1 MLTAAKAK
9 ELKVS
14 EGDVVVVVGR
24 RRRGTYG
31 RVSIGGKK
39 GTCSLSANMAS
50 NLRLRQDDKLKVVP
64 LEAKQE
70 VEERSGDLLLVTT
83 AKPAAITSATFSP
96 IDDSLASL
104 VSNEGGDEISDE
116 EIMDRFVRPY
126 TEDPSGA
133 VLKKG
138 HILTLR
144 DENGKALEMMVS
156 HLRLDGAPEEEEEEE
171 EASGETTLE
180 IMTA

>member
-39 GTCSLSANMAS
+39 GSCSLSANMAA
-50 NLRLRQDDKLKVVP
+50 NLRLRQDDKLKIIP
-64 LEAKQE
+64 LEAKQDE
-70 VEERSGDLLLVTT
+70 EERSGDLLLVTSPK
-83 AKPAAITSATFSP
+83 ASKISSATFSP
-96 IDDSLASL
+96 LEDSIAALEAG
-104 VSNEGGDEISDE
+104 EGGDEISDE
-116 EIMDRFVRPY
+116 ELMDRFVRPY

-133 VLKKG
+133 LLKKG

-144 DENGKALEMMVS
+144 DENGKMLEVMVS
-156 HLRLDGAPEEEEEEE
+156 HMDVEGAPEVEET
-171 EASGETTLE
+171 ASEFGWS
-180 IMTA
+180 